1 VCSGGDALSWLVG
14 GDGLARVEMR
24 QHSLVDTADSGD
36 KYVEVVVGMGDGT
49 GAREEWDVA
58 MGVGF
63 INIYSKLNENIIN
76 DILSLSLYQYT
87 IKIEVSFHYM

>member
-1 VCSGGDALSWLVG
+1 
-14 GDGLARVEMR
+14 MR
-24 QHSLVDTADSGD
+24 QHFGGEAAHCGD
-36 KYVEVVVGMGDGT
+36 DYVEVVAGMGGRT
-49 GAREEWDVA
+49 GAQEEGYVA
-58 MGVGF
+58 MGAGF